1 MVHRKFNLT
10 HRVFFSPS
18 LPLLKLHNDLLHVV
32 HPLLQLHSLRFFPL
46 RLLFRGLWSYT
57 GCWVAWSD

>member
-10 HRVFFSPS
+10 HRVFSTPS
-18 LPLLKLHNDLLHVV
+18 SIPLLKLHNDLLHVV

-46 RLLFRGLWSYT
+46 RLLFRVLWSGT
-57 GCWVAWSD
+57 GCWVA